1 MKGNLARSGLCSFV
15 TSVDFGLYSSIVGTR
30 CDCWVWAIRGHNS
43 AEPAASTL
51 TKAKI
56 VRQNLIRQLPVSKSR
71 TIASHEQ
78 ELRLPRL
85 PETDPRRWHKFSIAK
100 KISTGSAGHKI
111 RRRVD
116 MGSFSIKA
124 TGLIPPSTPDGLR
137 LADEPLATCKRYG
150 VTEEIS
156 LSLLRARQASGLLV

>member
-78 ELRLPRL
+78 AMRLTRL
-85 PETDPRRWHKFSIAK
+85 SETDPRRRHKFRLQRKLARVVRGTKSGGASILAHFRL
-100 KISTGSAGHKI
+100 S
-111 RRRVD
+111 RRN
-116 MGSFSIKA
+116 MCTQF
-124 TGLIPPSTPDGLR
+124 
-137 LADEPLATCKRYG
+137 
-150 VTEEIS
+150 
-156 LSLLRARQASGLLV
+156 ASVPGFA